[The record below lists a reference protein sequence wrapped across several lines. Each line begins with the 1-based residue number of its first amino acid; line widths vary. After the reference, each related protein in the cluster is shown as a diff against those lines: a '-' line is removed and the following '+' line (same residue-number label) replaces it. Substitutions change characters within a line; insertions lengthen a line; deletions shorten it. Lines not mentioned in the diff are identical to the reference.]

1 MRLDPL
7 ANIPSEPDAMA
18 RKVSDLIRRSNQA
31 VNSLVEGRAAALYA
45 AQASYPTSGTW
56 AVGDYVHNSAPTE
69 LGGGGSKYI
78 VYGWKR
84 LTSGSG
90 NVLNTD
96 WFQDRRLTGN

>member
-7 ANIPSEPDAMA
+7 ANIPDEPAAMR
-18 RKVSDLIRRSNQA
+18 RKVADLIRRTNEA
-31 VNSLVEGRAAALYA
+31 VNALVEGRAAALYA
-45 AQASYPTSGTW
+45 AQSAPPTSGTW
-56 AVGDYVHNSAPTE
+56 AIGDYVHNSAPSE
-69 LGGGGSKYI
+69 LGSGGSKYI

>member
-1 MRLDPL
+1 MRLDPNPTL
-7 ANIPSEPDAMA
+7 PADPEQQ
-18 RKVSDLIRRSNQA
+18 RRRLYDLIRR
-31 VNSLVEGRAAALYA
+31 VNENVNALTEGSVSALYA
-45 AQASYPTSGTW
+45 ARDAYPTSGTW
-56 AVGDYVHNSAPTE
+56 AKGDYVHNSNPTE